1 MPKPAND
8 FGAVEI
14 GAERLQGDLA
24 LPDIA
29 AKGLVIFAHGSGSGR
44 FSPRNRHVAEGL
56 RESGLATLLLDLL
69 TPQEERDR
77 ANVFDINLLAHRLI
91 SATLWAHSNG
101 TIAHLPV
108 GYFGASTG
116 AGAALVAAA
125 ALGGDVSAVV
135 SRGGRPDL
143 AAGALGEVHAPTLL
157 IVGGNDGPVIDLNQ
171 QTLEKLQARKSLVI
185 VPGAGHLFEEAG
197 TLDEVTDL
205 AAEWFLDFLP
215 ARSRL
220 PTEFPQFEDRRQ
232 AGSLLAAALRRFRHD
247 DPVVLALPRGGVPVA
262 YEVAEALGA
271 SLDVILVRK
280 MGAPGHSEY
289 AIGAVVDG
297 SEPQLVLNDE
307 AIRTLGVS
315 NAYIEAEKGRQL
327 SEIERRRKLYRQGRP
342 AIPVKGRTVLV
353 VDDGIATGATVKAAL
368 EALSRAGAG
377 RTILAVPVASTQA
390 LAELTPL
397 ADEVVCL
404 ASPTPFHA
412 VGLHY
417 LDFEQISDEQVI
429 ELLRRTEGRTSP
441 LRPKHVSPS
450 ATRHS

>member
-1 MPKPAND
+1 MPRPAND

-14 GAERLQGDLA
+14 GPERLQGDLA

-56 RESGLATLLLDLL
+56 RKSGLATLLLDLL
-69 TPQEERDR
+69 TPQEELDR
-77 ANVFDINLLAHRLI
+77 ANVFDINLLAQRLI
-91 SATLWAHSNG
+91 SATLWAHTNE
-101 TIAHLPV
+101 TVAHLPV

-125 ALGGDVSAVV
+125 TLDRDVAAVV

-143 AAGALGEVHAPTLL
+143 AADALAEIHAPTLL
-157 IVGGNDGPVIDLNQ
+157 IVGGNDRPVIDLNQ
-171 QTLEKLQARKSLVI
+171 QALEKLRARKSLVI

-215 ARSRL
+215 ARSAV

-232 AGSLLAAALRRFRHD
+232 AGGLLAADLRRFRHD
-247 DPVVLALPRGGVPVA
+247 DPVVLALPRGGVPIA
-262 YEVAEALGA
+262 YEIAEALGA
-271 SLDVILVRK
+271 PLDVILVRK
-280 MGAPGHSEY
+280 IGAPGHSEY

-297 SEPQLVLNDE
+297 TEPQLVLNDE
-307 AIRTLGVS
+307 AIRTLRVS
-315 NAYIEAEKGRQL
+315 NAYVATEKDHQL

-368 EALSRAGAG
+368 VSLSRAGAG
-377 RTILAVPVASTQA
+377 RMILAVPVASTQA
-390 LAELTPL
+390 LTELAPL
-397 ADEVVCL
+397 ADQIVCL
-404 ASPTPFHA
+404 ASPTPFQA

-417 LDFEQISDEQVI
+417 LDFEQVSDDQVV
-429 ELLRRTEGRTSP
+429 ELLRRAEGRHSP
-441 LRPKHVSPS
+441 VHPQRLSPN
-450 ATRHS
+450 AARY